1 MVQKSKKGQPGK
13 NNVLIISSQEK
24 FSVHGMEMKLNE
36 IGFNSTYVPLDIK
49 VLQEEAETSE
59 LIVYYMD
66 ETVNDD
72 PAFLVF
78 LKDLCMEKEKNLI
91 LIGRRDEYNEI
102 IKTVPLECITAWFE
116 RPLEMKAFLDKVVE
130 QFDKLMV
137 QGMRKTILIVD
148 DDVTYMQMI
157 REWLKDSYQVVMVN
171 SGIKAIKWLAG
182 NKVDLVLLDYN
193 MPITSGP
200 QIFQMLKS
208 DVDTDEVPIMFLTG
222 MQNKESVMTAM
233 RLRPAD
239 YLLKS
244 ISRNELKDKLDK
256 YFEMQ
261 KARVKAGL

>member
-1 MVQKSKKGQPGK
+1 M
-13 NNVLIISSQEK
+13 LISSQEK

-49 VLQEEAETSE
+49 KLQEKAETSN

-78 LKDLCMEKEKNLI
+78 LKDLCMEKEKNLM
-91 LIGRRDEYNEI
+91 LIGRKDEYDEI
-102 IKTVPLECITAWFE
+102 IKTLPLECITAWFE
-116 RPLEMKAFLDKVVE
+116 RPLDMKQFLDKVVE
-130 QFDKLMV
+130 QFDKMML

-171 SGIKAIKWLAG
+171 SGIKAIKWLTV

-193 MPITSGP
+193 MPVTSGP

-208 DVDTDEVPIMFLTG
+208 DVDTDEVPVMFLTG

-233 RLRPAD
+233 KLRPAD

-244 ISRNELKDKLDK
+244 ISRNELKAKLDN
-256 YFEMQ
+256 YFEIQ
-261 KARVKAGL
+261 KAKAKAGL

>member
-1 MVQKSKKGQPGK
+1 MFSKGK

-36 IGFNSTYVPLDIK
+36 IGFNSIYVPLEIK
-49 VLQEEAETSE
+49 QLQERSETSD

-66 ETVNDD
+66 DTVSDD

-78 LKDLCMEKEKNLI
+78 LKDLCMEKEKNLM
-91 LIGRRDEYNEI
+91 LIGRKEEYEAV
-102 IKTVPLECITAWFE
+102 IKTVPLNCITAWFE
-116 RPLEMKAFLDKVVE
+116 RPLDMKQFVDKVVE
-130 QFDKLMV
+130 QFDKMLL

-171 SGIKAIKWLAG
+171 SGIKAIKWLTT
-182 NKVDLVLLDYN
+182 NKVDMVLLDYN
-193 MPITSGP
+193 MPVTNGP
-200 QIFQMLKS
+200 QILQMLQS
-208 DVDTDEVPIMFLTG
+208 DVDTDEVPVMFLTG
-222 MQNKESVMTAM
+222 QQNRESVITAM
-233 RLRPAD
+233 KLRPAD

-256 YFEMQ
+256 YFEIQ
-261 KARVKAGL
+261 KAKK